1 MLKRQPHNCAFCH
14 FSQFPCYNQR
24 MKIDILLGA
33 ASAATQIEG
42 GGFSHTWSDWYQK
55 GHIKDGS
62 DPARACDHLNRW
74 KEDIDLMSEMG
85 ISIYRFS
92 IEWARIEP
100 EKGNYDMA
108 AVEWYRRLLEY
119 MKEKGISPLVT
130 LHHFTNPLWFEKAG
144 GFAEPANIPVFL
156 GFVEYAVRQLG
167 DLACEYVTINEPNV
181 FAVMGYHAGV
191 FPPGKCSMRM
201 AFKVQSVMASCHIQA
216 YDLIHNVRSE
226 MGYSDTKVGFA
237 HHARVFV
244 PKCKCNLWYR
254 LCTCLVSRMFQ
265 GVLTRACLLGHFVFP
280 LKKYGKIRRGQYS
293 DFLGLNYYT
302 RSTVSSL
309 ADGTRKGVAHNDLG
323 WEIYPEGI
331 AKCAEDLYKLLKKPV
346 YITENGTCD
355 NNDTFRCRYIYD
367 HLKALVDSNIPI
379 ERYYHWCFTDNFE
392 WCEGESARFGLIH
405 IDYQTQKRTIKKSG
419 QFYSAMIKNK
429 AVTSDMYDEFV
440 TPQKYVIS

>member
-1 MLKRQPHNCAFCH
+1 
-14 FSQFPCYNQR
+14 
-24 MKIDILLGA
+24 
-33 ASAATQIEG
+33 
-42 GGFSHTWSDWYQK
+42 
-55 GHIKDGS
+55 
-62 DPARACDHLNRW
+62 
-74 KEDIDLMSEMG
+74 
-85 ISIYRFS
+85 
-92 IEWARIEP
+92 
-100 EKGNYDMA
+100 
-108 AVEWYRRLLEY
+108 
-119 MKEKGISPLVT
+119 
-130 LHHFTNPLWFEKAG
+130 
-144 GFAEPANIPVFL
+144 
-156 GFVEYAVRQLG
+156 
-167 DLACEYVTINEPNV
+167 
-181 FAVMGYHAGV
+181 
-191 FPPGKCSMRM
+191 
-201 AFKVQSVMASCHIQA
+201 
-216 YDLIHNVRSE
+216 
-226 MGYSDTKVGFA
+226 
-237 HHARVFV
+237 
-244 PKCKCNLWYR
+244 
-254 LCTCLVSRMFQ
+254 
-265 GVLTRACLLGHFVFP
+265 
-280 LKKYGKIRRGQYS
+280 IRRGQYS